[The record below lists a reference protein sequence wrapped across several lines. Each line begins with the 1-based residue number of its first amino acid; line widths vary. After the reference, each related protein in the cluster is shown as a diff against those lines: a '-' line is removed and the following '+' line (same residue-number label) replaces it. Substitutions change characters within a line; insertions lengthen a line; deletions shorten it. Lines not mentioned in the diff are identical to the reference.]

1 MLRNQKEKPGATMI
15 EIATLADKQ
24 AVENVPVSARWTAR
38 TLYEQLSETAAAH
51 GGRPAVSF
59 QLQAAPHEKAITLT
73 WNEVKAEVTQAANLL
88 RRLGIGDGDT
98 VAYILPNC
106 IEAAVALLA
115 GATAG
120 RVAPIN
126 PLLTPE
132 IIADLLRETGARVVV
147 TLAPFPKTD
156 LAEKVAKAVKLAG
169 TVAHVVEVDLL
180 RYVAG
185 AARWLIPVL
194 RPKRE
199 TSHGAEIHD
208 WRRAVGAEHAGRL
221 TFTEGAPD
229 RFVACFHTGGTT
241 GLPKIAQHRAQGIL
255 YNGFLGRLYMFT
267 EADVLICP
275 LPMFHVFAAYPVFM
289 SCLATGAH
297 FVMVTPQGYR
307 GAGVFKNFWKLVER
321 WRVTF
326 MIMVPTAASML
337 MQRPVDADVSTLRLA
352 VSGSAPMPAGLF
364 HRFEEATGVKVL
376 EGYGLTEATC
386 LVSINP
392 PYGKRRIGSVG
403 FPFPYTDVKIAECDN
418 AGRVMREC
426 GPEEIGEICV
436 RNPGTTP
443 GETYTEP
450 HRNGGLYTEDGYL
463 RTGDLGRIDRDGY
476 VWITGRAKDTIIR
489 GGHNIDPGLIEEAFM
504 QHPDVAFVG
513 AIGEPNAHAGEVP
526 AVYVELCAGCE
537 TDAETLLEFARA
549 NVPEPAA
556 VPKHIEILPDLP
568 KTAVGKIF
576 KPDLRRLAISRV
588 YEDAL
593 EKAGL
598 DVRVAEVV
606 EDKRRGLVAML
617 EAGGGPHD
625 EDAVASALGAFVT
638 PWEWRRR
645 PG

>member
-1 MLRNQKEKPGATMI
+1 MI

-24 AVENVPVSARWTAR
+24 AVENVPVSERWTAR
-38 TLYEQLSETAAAH
+38 TLYQQLSETAAAH
-51 GGRPAVSF
+51 GARPAVSF
-59 QLQAAPHEKAITLT
+59 QLQAAPKEKSVTLS
-73 WNEVKAEVTQAANLL
+73 WSALQQEVTQAANLL

-98 VAYILPNC
+98 VAYVLPNC
-106 IEAAVALLA
+106 IEAVVTLLA

-126 PLLTPE
+126 PLLAPE
-132 IIADLLRETGARVVV
+132 IVADLLRETAARVVV

-156 LAEKVAKAVKLAG
+156 LSEKVARAVKLAG
-169 TVAHVVEVDLL
+169 TVEHVVEVDLL
-180 RYVAG
+180 RYVG
-185 AARWLIPVL
+185 GPTRWLIPMI

-199 TSHGAEIHD
+199 TKHDARIHD
-208 WRRAVGAEHAGRL
+208 WGRAVGAEQAGQL
-221 TFTEGAPD
+221 AFAEGSPK
-229 RFVACFHTGGTT
+229 RFVTCFHTGGTT
-241 GLPKIAQHRAQGIL
+241 GLPKIAQHRAEGVL

-321 WRVTF
+321 WHVTF

-337 MQRPVDADVSTLRLA
+337 MQRPVDADVSSLRLA

-392 PYGKRRIGSVG
+392 PFGERKIGSVG

-418 AGRVMREC
+418 EGRILREC

-436 RNPGTTP
+436 RSPGTTP

-450 HRNGGLYTEDGYL
+450 HRNRGLFTEDGYL
-463 RTGDLGRIDRDGY
+463 RTGDLGRIDGDGY
-476 VWITGRAKDTIIR
+476 VWITGRAKDIIIR
-489 GGHNIDPGLIEEAFM
+489 GGHNIDPGLIEDALM
-504 QHPDVAFVG
+504 KHPDVAFVG

-526 AVYVELCAGCE
+526 AVYVELCDGCT
-537 TDAETLLEFARA
+537 TDADALLEFARA

-556 VPKHIEILPDLP
+556 VPKHVEVLPELP

-576 KPDLRRLAISRV
+576 KPDLRRLAIVRV
-588 YEDAL
+588 YDDAL

-598 DVRVAEVV
+598 DVRVVQVV

-617 EAGGGPHD
+617 EAGDGPSD
-625 EDAVASALGAFVT
+625 EAAVASALGSFVT
-638 PWEWRRR
+638 PWEWRKR

>member
-1 MLRNQKEKPGATMI
+1 MI

-24 AVENVPVSARWTAR
+24 AVEDVPVSERWTAR

-51 GGRPAVSF
+51 AGQPAVSF
-59 QLQAAPHEKAITLT
+59 QLQAAANEKAVTLT
-73 WNEVKAEVTQAANLL
+73 WSAFRAEVTQAANLL
-88 RRLGIGDGDT
+88 RRLGVGDGDT
-98 VAYILPNC
+98 VAYVLPNC
-106 IEAAVALLA
+106 IEAAATLVA

-126 PLLTPE
+126 PLLAPE
-132 IIADLLRETGARVVV
+132 IVADLLRETGARVVV

-156 LAEKVAKAVKLAG
+156 LSEKVAQAVKLAG
-169 TVAHVVEVDLL
+169 TVAHVVEVDLA
-180 RYVAG
+180 RYVGG

-199 TSHGAEIHD
+199 TTHGAKIHD
-208 WRRAVGAEHAGRL
+208 WGRSVGREDAGRL
-221 TFTEGAPD
+221 SFAEGSPE

-241 GLPKIAQHRAQGIL
+241 GLPKIAQHRAEGIL

-267 EADVLICP
+267 EADVLMCP

-289 SCLATGAH
+289 SCLTTGAH

-326 MIMVPTAASML
+326 IIMVPTAASML
-337 MQRPVDADVSTLRLA
+337 MQRTVDADVSTLRLA

-392 PYGKRRIGSVG
+392 PFGERKIGSVG

-418 AGRVMREC
+418 EGRTLREC
-426 GPEEIGEICV
+426 GTDEIGEICV

-450 HRNGGLYTEDGYL
+450 HRNRGLYTEDGFL
-463 RTGDLGRIDRDGY
+463 RTGDLGRIDPDGY
-476 VWITGRAKDTIIR
+476 VWITGRAKDVIIR
-489 GGHNIDPGLIEEAFM
+489 GGHNIDPGMIEAALM

-526 AVYVELCAGCE
+526 AVYVELCTGCE
-537 TDAETLLEFARA
+537 TEAEALLEFARA
-549 NVPEPAA
+549 NMPEAAA
-556 VPKHIEILPDLP
+556 VPKHVEILPELP

-576 KPDLRRLAISRV
+576 KPDLRRLAIIRV
-588 YEDAL
+588 YGDAL

-598 DVRVAEVV
+598 DVRVVEVV
-606 EDKRRGLVAML
+606 EDKRRGLVARL
-617 EAGGGPHD
+617 EAGDGPQD

>member
-1 MLRNQKEKPGATMI
+1 MI

-24 AVENVPVSARWTAR
+24 AVETVPLSERWTAR
-38 TLYEQLSETAAAH
+38 TLYQQLSETAAAH
-51 GGRPAVSF
+51 GALPAVSF
-59 QLQAAPHEKAITLT
+59 QLQAAPKEKAVTLS
-73 WNEVKAEVTQAANLL
+73 WNALQQEVTQAANLL

-98 VAYILPNC
+98 VAYVLPNC
-106 IEAAVALLA
+106 IEAVVTLLA

-132 IIADLLRETGARVVV
+132 IVADLLRETGARVVV

-156 LAEKVAKAVKLAG
+156 LAEKVALAVKLAG
-169 TVAHVVEVDLL
+169 TVEHVVEVDLL
-180 RYVAG
+180 RYVG
-185 AARWLIPVL
+185 GPTRWLIPVM

-199 TSHGAEIHD
+199 TKHDARIHD
-208 WRRAVGAEHAGRL
+208 WGRAVGAEQAGHL
-221 TFTEGAPD
+221 TFAEGSPE

-241 GLPKIAQHRAQGIL
+241 GLPKIAQHRAEGVL

-337 MQRPVDADVSTLRLA
+337 MQRPVDADVSSLRLA

-392 PYGKRRIGSVG
+392 PFGERKIGSVG

-418 AGRVMREC
+418 EGRILREC
-426 GPEEIGEICV
+426 RPEEIGEICV
-436 RNPGTTP
+436 RSPGTTP

-450 HRNGGLYTEDGYL
+450 HRNRGVFTEDGYL
-463 RTGDLGRIDRDGY
+463 RTGDLGRIDGDGY
-476 VWITGRAKDTIIR
+476 VWITGRAKDIIIR
-489 GGHNIDPGLIEEAFM
+489 GGHNIDPGLIEDALM
-504 QHPDVAFVG
+504 KHPDVAFVG

-526 AVYVELCAGCE
+526 AVYVELCDGC
-537 TDAETLLEFARA
+537 TADAEDLLDFARA
-549 NVPEPAA
+549 NVSEPAA
-556 VPKHIEILPDLP
+556 VPKHVEVLPELP

-576 KPDLRRLAISRV
+576 KPDLRRLAIVRV
-588 YEDAL
+588 YDDAL

-598 DVRVAEVV
+598 DVRVVQVV

-617 EAGGGPHD
+617 EAGDGAAD
-625 EDAVASALGAFVT
+625 EAAVASALGSFVT
-638 PWEWRRR
+638 PWEWRKR

>member
-1 MLRNQKEKPGATMI
+1 MI

-24 AVENVPVSARWTAR
+24 AVETVPLSERWTAR
-38 TLYEQLSETAAAH
+38 TLYQQLSETAAAH
-51 GGRPAVSF
+51 GARAAVSF
-59 QLQAAPHEKAITLT
+59 QLQAAPKEKAVTLS
-73 WNEVKAEVTQAANLL
+73 WSALQQEVTQASNLL

-98 VAYILPNC
+98 VAYVLPNC
-106 IEAAVALLA
+106 IEAVVTLLA

-132 IIADLLRETGARVVV
+132 IVADLLRETGARVVV
-147 TLAPFPKTD
+147 TLAPFPKSD
-156 LAEKVAKAVKLAG
+156 LSEKVALAVKLAG
-169 TVAHVVEVDLL
+169 TVEHVVEVDLL
-180 RYVAG
+180 RYVG
-185 AARWLIPVL
+185 GPTRWLIPVM

-199 TSHGAEIHD
+199 TKHDARIHD
-208 WRRAVGAEHAGRL
+208 WGRAVGAEQAGQL
-221 TFTEGAPD
+221 TFAEGSPE

-241 GLPKIAQHRAQGIL
+241 GLPKIAQHRAEGVL

-337 MQRPVDADVSTLRLA
+337 MQRPVDADVSSLRLA
-352 VSGSAPMPAGLF
+352 VSGSAPMPAQLF

-392 PYGKRRIGSVG
+392 PFGERKIGSVG

-418 AGRVMREC
+418 EGRILREC

-436 RNPGTTP
+436 RSPGTTP

-450 HRNGGLYTEDGYL
+450 HRNRGVFTEDGYL
-463 RTGDLGRIDRDGY
+463 RTGDLGRIDGDGY
-476 VWITGRAKDTIIR
+476 VWITGRAKDIIIR
-489 GGHNIDPGLIEEAFM
+489 GGHNIDPGLIEDALM
-504 QHPDVAFVG
+504 KHPDVAFVG

-526 AVYVELCAGCE
+526 AVYVELCDGC
-537 TDAETLLEFARA
+537 TADAEDLLDFARA
-549 NVPEPAA
+549 NVSEPAA
-556 VPKHIEILPDLP
+556 VPKHVEVLPELP

-576 KPDLRRLAISRV
+576 KPDLRRLAIVRV
-588 YEDAL
+588 YDDAL

-598 DVRVAEVV
+598 DVRVVQVV

-617 EAGGGPHD
+617 EAGDGAAD
-625 EDAVASALGAFVT
+625 EAAVASALGAFVT
-638 PWEWRRR
+638 PWEWRKR

>member
-1 MLRNQKEKPGATMI
+1 MI
-15 EIATLADKQ
+15 EIATLADKR
-24 AVENVPVSARWTAR
+24 AVEDVPVAERWTAR
-38 TLYEQLSETAAAH
+38 TLYQQLSETAAAH
-51 GGRPAVSF
+51 GTHAAVSF
-59 QLQAAPHEKAITLT
+59 QLQAGPKDKAVTLT
-73 WNEVKAEVTQAANLL
+73 WRELQAEVTQAANLL
-88 RRLGIGDGDT
+88 RRLGIGDDDT

-106 IEAAVALLA
+106 IEAVATLLA

-120 RVAPIN
+120 KVAPIN
-126 PLLTPE
+126 PLLGPE
-132 IIADLLRETGARVVV
+132 VIGDLLRETGARVVV

-156 LAEKVAKAVKLAG
+156 LAEKVATAVNLAG

-185 AARWLIPVL
+185 PTRWLIPMI

-199 TSHGAEIHD
+199 TKHGAEIHD
-208 WRRAVGAEHAGRL
+208 WGKSLAAQDAARL
-221 TFTEGAPD
+221 AFSEGSPD

-255 YNGFLGRLYMFT
+255 YNGFIGKLYMFT

-275 LPMFHVFAAYPVFM
+275 LPMFHVFAAYPVLM

-321 WRVTF
+321 WQVTF
-326 MIMVPTAASML
+326 MITVPTAASML

-352 VSGSAPMPAGLF
+352 LSGSAPMPAGLF

-392 PYGKRRIGSVG
+392 PFGERKIGSVG
-403 FPFPYTDVKIAECDN
+403 LPFPYTDVKIADCDN
-418 AGRVMREC
+418 EGRVLREC
-426 GPEEIGEICV
+426 QVDEIGEICV
-436 RNPGTTP
+436 KNPGTTP
-443 GETYTEP
+443 DRTYTEP
-450 HRNGGLYTEDGYL
+450 HRNRGLFTEDGYL
-463 RTGDLGRIDRDGY
+463 RTGDLGRRDSDGY
-476 VWITGRAKDTIIR
+476 IWITGRSKDIIIR
-489 GGHNIDPGLIEEAFM
+489 GGHNIDPNMIEDALIK
-504 QHPDVAFVG
+504 HPDVAFVG
-513 AIGEPNAHAGEVP
+513 AIGEPNANAGEVP
-526 AVYVELCAGCE
+526 AVYVELCEGCTTE
-537 TDAETLLEFARA
+537 PDVLLEFARA
-549 NVPEPAA
+549 NVPEAAA
-556 VPKHIEILPDLP
+556 VPKHVEILPELP

-576 KPDLRRLAISRV
+576 KPDLRRLAIIRV
-588 YEDAL
+588 YNDAL
-593 EKAGL
+593 EKAGV
-598 DVRVAEVV
+598 DVRVVEVV

-617 EAGGGPHD
+617 DAGAAAQDEA
-625 EDAVASALGAFVT
+625 AVAAALGPFVT